1 MELFESGHGKGI
13 LDSSGGALK
22 RSADLQI
29 KYGKNIMT
37 AQQFV
42 NNMRKSETKCILIT
56 EKKYNRRTKTTRRC
70 GTESSPRHHETS
82 SNDAQK

>member
-1 MELFESGHGKGI
+1 
-13 LDSSGGALK
+13 
-22 RSADLQI
+22 
-29 KYGKNIMT
+29 MT

-56 EKKYNRRTKTTRRC
+56 KKKYNRRTKTTRRC